1 MNMTKRE
8 RGECEKEST
17 LLMNRGAQF
26 CALTPR
32 NCKDSKETKT
42 QQPSKSIYNVT
53 QQKKKCKQRRWSK
66 NNYGNN
72 NTDKICCNGP
82 GFLAFL
88 HFFYLLLRKLLLV
101 LRGTTPLMKNSM
113 HRCNASFSVT
123 ALVQEKKKKKGK
135 IVRCARDRKKIE
147 ERAAST
153 DFSFITGREGAT
165 KIGGVF
171 CKRQCIKFQKS
182 RWGGGSIA
190 SAGKKERRGFLQ
202 RNLTR
207 KSKIYGSLSPV
218 FPLNARNER
227 VRACW
232 RVSLHPV
239 PRRCDTLLE
248 TETVP
253 NNESKEARERAGE
266 KTCEKRQDCLWK
278 CRLHR
283 FVQRCRRSCSPCEKK
298 HFDG

>member
-66 NNYGNN
+66 DNYGNN
-72 NTDKICCNGP
+72 NTDKIRCNGP

-113 HRCNASFSVT
+113 HRCNASFCVT
-123 ALVQEKKKKKGK
+123 ALVREKKKKRKNRQ
-135 IVRCARDRKKIE
+135 VRARRKE
-147 ERAAST
+147 NRGESSLYR
-153 DFSFITGREGAT
+153 FLLHYR
-165 KIGGVF
+165 
-171 CKRQCIKFQKS
+171 S
-182 RWGGGSIA
+182 RGCYKNRG
-190 SAGKKERRGFLQ
+190 GFLQ
-202 RNLTR
+202 KAVHKIPEKQVGGRIHRVCGKERKERFFATQPHPKIQNIRLSLAGVSSEREKR
-207 KSKIYGSLSPV
+207 KSACMLAGQSSPGIS
-218 FPLNARNER
+218 AM
-227 VRACW
+227 
-232 RVSLHPV
+232 
-239 PRRCDTLLE
+239 
-248 TETVP
+248 
-253 NNESKEARERAGE
+253 
-266 KTCEKRQDCLWK
+266 
-278 CRLHR
+278 
-283 FVQRCRRSCSPCEKK
+283 
-298 HFDG
+298 